1 MPRIIIIGGGP
12 AGLMAATQLLKS
24 ECEIL
29 LLDQKSSV
37 GRKFLVAGDGGF
49 NLTHSETPSEFRE
62 KYDSDWIKQAVRQ
75 FSNKDWIKFL
85 KQIGIETKVGSSGKI
100 FPEDAIKPIQVLNA
114 WKEFLGSKVQ
124 FALNTRFI
132 DFNQKQVE
140 IERDTSTTLSN
151 PGKTEKINFDYLVLA
166 LGGKSWPVTGSD
178 GTWTEI
184 FEQKGIG
191 LNPFQASNSG
201 LVLYENWLGDLEGK
215 ILKNIRVSCGNQSCS
230 GDLVCTTYG
239 LEGKPAYAINGALRK
254 MEKPVFKVDL
264 KPQMTQQRVFE
275 VLKKAKNPSQ
285 GLKELKLGEVAIF
298 WIRNFVSKQR
308 FLDPKEL
315 AKAIKE
321 FPIGIKG
328 FRPIEEVI
336 SCAGGV
342 ADSEISESGEL
353 NKFPGVFVAGEM
365 IDWDAPT
372 GGYLIQG
379 CVSSGYV
386 AGKAISRAFDSAQS
400 PE

>member
-1 MPRIIIIGGGP
+1 MKRVVIIGGGP

-24 ECEIL
+24 DCEIL
-29 LLDQKSSV
+29 LLDQKASV

-49 NLTHSETPSEFRE
+49 NLTHSENKLELME
-62 KYDSDWIKQAVRQ
+62 KYDSDWMKQAVRT
-75 FSNKDWIKFL
+75 FPNKDFIKFL

-100 FPEDAIKPIQVLNA
+100 FPEDEIKPIQVLNA
-114 WKEFLGSKVQ
+114 WKQHLEGRVQ
-124 FALNTRFI
+124 FQLNCRFVN
-132 DFNQKQVE
+132 FEENE
-140 IERDTSTTLSN
+140 LTFERE
-151 PGKTEKINFDYLVLA
+151 GKSEKITFDYLILA

-178 GTWTEI
+178 GTWTQI
-184 FEQKGIG
+184 FEEKGIE
-191 LNPFQASNSG
+191 LTPFQPSNSG
-201 LVLYENWLGDLEGK
+201 LVLYDNWLSDLEGK
-215 ILKNIRVSCGNQSCS
+215 ILKNIRTSCGNQSCS
-230 GDLVCTTYG
+230 GDLVCTSYG

-264 KPQMTQQRVFE
+264 KPQMNTEKVLE
-275 VLKKAKNPSQ
+275 ILKKAKNPSQ

-298 WIRNFVSKQR
+298 WIKNFVSKER
-308 FLDPKEL
+308 FLNPKEL

-342 ADSEISESGEL
+342 SDTEISESGEL
-353 NKFPGVFVAGEM
+353 NKFPNVFVAGEM

-386 AGKAISRAFDSAQS
+386 VGKSIAKQLTGSTVQNVQ
-400 PE
+400 

>member
-1 MPRIIIIGGGP
+1 MKRVIIIGGGP

-24 ECEIL
+24 NCEIL
-29 LLDQKSSV
+29 LLDQKASV

-49 NLTHSETPSEFRE
+49 NLTHSETQSEFRE

-114 WKEFLGSKVQ
+114 WKQLLEPRVQ
-124 FALNTRFI
+124 FMLNTRFV
-132 DFNQKQVE
+132 DFDEKQVE
-140 IERDTSTTLSN
+140 VERD
-151 PGKTEKINFDYLVLA
+151 GKLEKIDFDYLVLA

-178 GTWTEI
+178 GFWTSV
-184 FEQKGIG
+184 FEQKGIA

-215 ILKNIRVSCGNQSCS
+215 ILKNIRVSAGNQSCS
-230 GDLVCTTYG
+230 GDLVCTSYG
-239 LEGKPAYAINGALRK
+239 LEGKPAYAINGSLRK
-254 MEKPVFKVDL
+254 MEKPVFNVDL
-264 KPQMTQQRVFE
+264 KPQMTLQKVFE

-321 FPIGIKG
+321 FSIGIKG

-342 ADSEISESGEL
+342 SDAEISESGEL
-353 NKFPGVFVAGEM
+353 NKFPNVFVAGEM

>member
-1 MPRIIIIGGGP
+1 MKRVVIVGGGP

-24 ECEIL
+24 ECEVL
-29 LLDQKSSV
+29 LVDQKGSV

-100 FPEDAIKPIQVLNA
+100 FPDDAIKPIQVLNA
-114 WKEFLGSKVQ
+114 WKQFLEPKVQ
-124 FALNTRFI
+124 FVPNARFL
-132 DFNQKQVE
+132 DFDLKQISV
-140 IERDTSTTLSN
+140 DTSTSLSG
-151 PGKTEKINFDYLVLA
+151 PSKIEKLDFDYLVLA
-166 LGGKSWPVTGSD
+166 LGAKSWPVTGSD
-178 GTWTEI
+178 GEWTSL
-184 FEQKGIG
+184 FEEKGIV
-191 LNPFQASNSG
+191 LTPFQASNSG

-215 ILKNIRVSCGNQSCS
+215 ILKNIHVSCGNQSCS
-230 GDLVCTTYG
+230 GDLVCTSYG

-264 KPQMTQQRVFE
+264 KPQMPLQKVFE

-285 GLKELKLGEVAIF
+285 GLKELKLGEVAVF
-298 WIRNFVSKQR
+298 WIKNFVSKQR

-342 ADSEISESGEL
+342 ANSEISESGEL
-353 NKFPGVFVAGEM
+353 NRFPNVFVAGEM

-386 AGKAISRAFDSAQS
+386 TGKAISRAFGSAQS
-400 PE
+400 PAE

>member
-1 MPRIIIIGGGP
+1 MLKRVVIVGGGP

-24 ECEIL
+24 DCEIL
-29 LLDQKSSV
+29 VLDQKASV

-49 NLTHSETPSEFRE
+49 NLTHSETPGEFRE

-100 FPEDAIKPIQVLNA
+100 FPEDTIKPIQVLNA
-114 WKEFLGSKVQ
+114 WKQFLEPKVQ
-124 FALNTRFI
+124 FVLNTRFL
-132 DFNQKQVE
+132 DFDEKQLIVDKG
-140 IERDTSTTLSN
+140 ISTPLGN
-151 PGKTEKINFDYLVLA
+151 PGETETIPFDYLVLA

-178 GTWTEI
+178 GAWTSV
-184 FEQKGIG
+184 FEQKGIA
-191 LNPFQASNSG
+191 LNPFQPSNSG

-215 ILKNIRVSCGNQSCS
+215 ILKNIRVSCGDQSCS
-230 GDLVCTTYG
+230 GDIVCTSYG
-239 LEGKPAYAINGALRK
+239 LEGKPVYAINRALRE

-264 KPQMTQQRVFE
+264 KPQMTREKVFE

-285 GLKELKLGEVAIF
+285 GLKELKLGEVAVF
-298 WIRNFVSKQR
+298 WIKNFVSKQR

-321 FPIGIKG
+321 FSIGIKG

-342 ADSEISESGEL
+342 ADSELSESGEL
-353 NKFPGVFVAGEM
+353 NRFPNVFVAGEM

-386 AGKAISRAFDSAQS
+386 SGKAIKLSIMN
-400 PE
+400 

>member
-1 MPRIIIIGGGP
+1 MKRVLIIGGGP

-24 ECEIL
+24 DCEIL
-29 LLDQKSSV
+29 LLDHKASV

-49 NLTHSETPSEFRE
+49 NLTHSETPSEFRD
-62 KYDSDWIKQAVRQ
+62 KYDSEWIRQTIRQ

-85 KQIGIETKVGSSGKI
+85 KQIGIETKIGSSGKV

-114 WKEFLGSKVQ
+114 WKQLLEPKVQ
-124 FALNTRFI
+124 YVLNTRFV
-132 DFNQKQVE
+132 DFDNKQVA
-140 IERDTSTTLSN
+140 IEQE
-151 PGKTEKINFDYLVLA
+151 GKSEKIDFDYLVLA

-178 GTWTEI
+178 GVWTAV
-184 FEQKGIG
+184 FEQKMIE
-191 LNPFQASNSG
+191 LTPFQASNSG

-215 ILKNIRVSCGNQSCS
+215 ILKNIRVTCGNQSCS
-230 GDLVCTTYG
+230 GDLVCTSYG
-239 LEGKPAYAINGALRK
+239 LEGKPVYAVNGALRK
-254 MEKPVFKVDL
+254 MEKPVFKIDL
-264 KPQMTQQRVFE
+264 KPQMTEQKVFE

-315 AKAIKE
+315 SKAIKE
-321 FPIGIKG
+321 FPIGIRG
-328 FRPIEEVI
+328 FRPIDEVI

-342 ADSEISESGEL
+342 SVSEISESGEL
-353 NKFPGVFVAGEM
+353 NRFPNVFVAGEM

-386 AGKAISRAFDSAQS
+386 VGKAIAGKISS
-400 PE
+400 

>member
-1 MPRIIIIGGGP
+1 MKRVIIIGGGP

-24 ECEIL
+24 NCEIL
-29 LLDQKSSV
+29 LLDQKASV

-49 NLTHSETPSEFRE
+49 NLTHSETQSEFRE

-114 WKEFLGSKVQ
+114 WKQLLEPRVQ
-124 FALNTRFI
+124 FMLNTRFV
-132 DFNQKQVE
+132 DFDEKQVE
-140 IERDTSTTLSN
+140 VERD
-151 PGKTEKINFDYLVLA
+151 GKLEKIDFDYLVLA

-178 GTWTEI
+178 GFWTSV
-184 FEQKGIG
+184 FEQKGIA

-215 ILKNIRVSCGNQSCS
+215 ILKNIRVSAGNQSCS
-230 GDLVCTTYG
+230 GDLVCTSYG

-254 MEKPVFKVDL
+254 MEKPVFNVDL
-264 KPQMTQQRVFE
+264 KPQMTLQKVFE

-321 FPIGIKG
+321 FSIGIKG

-342 ADSEISESGEL
+342 SDAEISESGEL
-353 NKFPGVFVAGEM
+353 NKFPNVFVAGEM

-386 AGKAISRAFDSAQS
+386 AGKAISRVINL
-400 PE
+400 

>member
-1 MPRIIIIGGGP
+1 MKRIIIVGGGP

-24 ECEIL
+24 DCEIL
-29 LLDQKSSV
+29 LLDQKASV

-114 WKEFLGSKVQ
+114 WKEFLEPKVQ
-124 FALNTRFI
+124 FVLNTRFVGF
-132 DFNQKQVE
+132 DEKQVE
-140 IERDTSTTLSN
+140 AEQEGSL
-151 PGKTEKINFDYLVLA
+151 KKIDFDYLVLA

-178 GTWTEI
+178 GVWTSV
-184 FEQKGIG
+184 FEQKRIV
-191 LNPFQASNSG
+191 LNPFQPSNSG

-215 ILKNIRVSCGNQSCS
+215 ILKNIRVSCGNQTCS
-230 GDLVCTTYG
+230 GDLVCTNYG

-254 MEKPVFKVDL
+254 MTKPVFKLDF
-264 KPQMTQQRVFE
+264 KPQMTIEKVFE
-275 VLKKAKNPSQ
+275 VLKKSKNPSQ

-298 WIRNFVSKQR
+298 WIKKFVSKER
-308 FLDPKEL
+308 FLNPKEL

-321 FPIGIKG
+321 FAIGIKG

-336 SCAGGV
+336 SSAGGV
-342 ADSEISESGEL
+342 AESEISECGEL
-353 NKFPGVFVAGEM
+353 KQFPHVFVAGEM

-379 CVSSGYV
+379 CVSNGFV
-386 AGKAISRAFDSAQS
+386 AGKAIASDLDTLRYTPNSI
-400 PE
+400 